1 MAEVKAWLA
10 VGTEKKKK
18 RERNNIMAV
27 VWSEANT
34 TLHVGIRGENIQ
46 KYCLGFKFR
55 WWEASVP

>member
-18 RERNNIMAV
+18 KERNNIMAV

-55 WWEASVP
+55 